1 MPSKEKGKKDSTSV
15 VYVTITIQVIKKKQV
30 VKQNEKTDN
39 EGIVEVRTHTKK
51 ESTSM
56 DGKTKVKE
64 NWKTTE
70 YRIPL
75 FKLGLGP
82 DASKSIILDVLN
94 NPQKIVNKTVA
105 DVLKKCRDDY
115 GGIKPMNF
123 TEKYHFKTERFK
135 KKKDYMPKKKIMMS

>member
-1 MPSKEKGKKDSTSV
+1 MPGKDKDKKDSSSV
-15 VYVTITIQVIKKKQV
+15 VYITITIQAINKKQV
-30 VKQNEKTDN
+30 VTSKEKTDN
-39 EGIVEVRTHTKK
+39 DGIVEVRTHTKK

-75 FKLGLGP
+75 FKLGLPP
-82 DASKSIILDVLN
+82 DASKSAILEVLN
-94 NPQKIVNKTVA
+94 NPQKIANKAVA
-105 DVLKKCRDDY
+105 EVLKKCRDDY

-123 TEKYHFKTERFK
+123 TEKHRFKTERFK
-135 KKKDYMPKKKIMMS
+135 KKKDYMPKKKVMMG

>member
-1 MPSKEKGKKDSTSV
+1 MPGKEKGKKDSSSV
-15 VYVTITIQVIKKKQV
+15 VYVTITIQAIKKKQV
-30 VKQNEKTDN
+30 VLSKEKTDS

-75 FKLGLGP
+75 FKLGLTP
-82 DASKSIILDVLN
+82 DASKSAILEVLN
-94 NPQKIVNKTVA
+94 NPQKIANKAVA

-123 TEKYHFKTERFK
+123 TQKFHFKTVKFK
-135 KKKDYMPKKKIMMS
+135 KIKDYSPKKKMMMG